1 MTERPSSSSPH
12 LRFTHIAAPR
22 IYLGMEVT
30 FTDVGALSR
39 SSSLPFLM
47 LPDELD
53 LDPSPATEAGLLAWL
68 FSDAVPYF
76 LGDPDSSQRQG
87 VMSCLMALL
96 AMLFGALLMY
106 ASSRSGPNPLSVPLP
121 PQQLPSQGQYGSQSQ
136 YVNYVG
142 SQPLYGEERSL
153 SGRNTGGLPPSGR
166 PRKFANP
173 ILEMSSSAYETE
185 QCGRMSWGGGSSVQ
199 YPSGLRTPERHLI
212 RDGSRVG
219 SYVGSDDGPVQVSA
233 SQSIPESAE
242 AYSQL
247 KAQYDQLVMTS
258 SLTSPEAPARGPG
271 GGAGGGSNNSNSSV
285 GFQAV
290 MQGAYPAGPGTGR
303 RTGSSSSNNRQAVMQ
318 SGFLNGQKGTPP
330 RLNNP
335 QTMQQNFNQELR
347 NLQSYIGSGSVVAGA
362 SESQMGVQ
370 ALQLAALQQPQQ
382 LQQHQRRGSLTNDG
396 NSGQLLRSMMFSNNT
411 QMREETGHGGSASS
425 VNSFQ
430 GCFGIAIGSGD
441 APGVLNKVSHHDI
454 QGSIQHS
461 SITST
466 HRPCHPMIS
475 SSHVALWS
483 NTACTNSPANPSFTL
498 VIKAWGLRH

>member
-1 MTERPSSSSPH
+1 M
-12 LRFTHIAAPR
+12 RFTHMAAPR
-22 IYLGMEVT
+22 VYLGMEVT
-30 FTDVGALSR
+30 FTDASALSR
-39 SSSLPFLM
+39 SGSLPFLM
-47 LPDELD
+47 LPDDLD
-53 LDPSPATEAGLLAWL
+53 LDPSQATEAGLLAWL

-76 LGDPDSSQRQG
+76 LGDPDSGHRQG

-96 AMLFGALLMY
+96 AMLFGALIMY
-106 ASSRSGPNPLSVPLP
+106 ASSRSGSNPLSVPLP
-121 PQQLPSQGQYGSQSQ
+121 PPQLPSQGQYGSQSQ

-142 SQPLYGEERSL
+142 SQALYGEERSL
-153 SGRNTGGLPPSGR
+153 SGRITGGLPPSGR

-185 QCGRMSWGGGSSVQ
+185 QCGRMSWGGGSSLQ
-199 YPSGLRTPERHLI
+199 YPSGLHTPERHLI

-219 SYVGSDDGPVQVSA
+219 SFVGSDDGPAQVSA

-247 KAQYDQLVMTS
+247 KAQYDQLVITS
-258 SLTSPEAPARGPG
+258 SLTSPEAPVGGGRGPG
-271 GGAGGGSNNSNSSV
+271 GGGGSNNSNSSA

-303 RTGSSSSNNRQAVMQ
+303 RNGSSSSNNRQAVMQ
-318 SGFLNGQKGTPP
+318 SGFLGTQKGTPP

-362 SESQMGVQ
+362 SESQTGAQ
-370 ALQLAALQQPQQ
+370 ALQLAALQQPPQPQ
-382 LQQHQRRGSLTNDG
+382 LQQRRGSLTNDG

-430 GCFGIAIGSGD
+430 GCFGMAVGTGD
-441 APGVLNKVSHHDI
+441 APGVSNKVSH
-454 QGSIQHS
+454 
-461 SITST
+461 
-466 HRPCHPMIS
+466 
-475 SSHVALWS
+475 
-483 NTACTNSPANPSFTL
+483 NTTQDCLDT
-498 VIKAWGLRH
+498 